1 MNERFHALSI
11 DDDRPAELKINGNSR
26 CSMQRKNA
34 SVYIESIS
42 TEYDVTLFYIV
53 ASICNTIDFQETN
66 QINAC
71 EGEQGCITHEMPEM
85 PEPTQWY
92 SEDSENT
99 TAVVLKD
106 PLDSVPCTESEDSE
120 GWHRVG

>member
-1 MNERFHALSI
+1 
-11 DDDRPAELKINGNSR
+11 
-26 CSMQRKNA
+26 
-34 SVYIESIS
+34 V
-42 TEYDVTLFYIV
+42 VTNNTVIYFLFFFFSHIFYLR
-53 ASICNTIDFQETN
+53 
-66 QINAC
+66 NAC
-71 EGEQGCITHEMPEM
+71 EGEQGCITHEMPE
-85 PEPTQWY
+85 PTQWD